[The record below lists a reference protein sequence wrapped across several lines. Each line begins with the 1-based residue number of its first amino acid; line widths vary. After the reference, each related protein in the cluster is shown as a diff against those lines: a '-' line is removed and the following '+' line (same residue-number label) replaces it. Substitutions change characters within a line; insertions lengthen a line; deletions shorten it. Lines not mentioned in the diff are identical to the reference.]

1 MNALVTLGIIVY
13 SIICILLI
21 LLIIIQGGKAE
32 GLFSSAQANV
42 LGSQRGDALTK
53 ATKVLST
60 VFILG
65 ALLISMAISSQKT
78 AFENVT
84 DTSSN
89 LNANMP
95 VNNEEEKRIL
105 EENLGENITV
115 DTVPEGFVLR
125 LGDILFNT
133 DSYVLR
139 DEAKETIDRIINV
152 ISRSYSGR
160 EIIIQGHTD
169 NVGEAEYNQ
178 KLSENRA
185 KVVADYISPNLQS
198 NRISYSGY
206 GDKNPIA
213 SNDTAEGRRRNR
225 RVDIIIKV
233 R

>member
-1 MNALVTLGIIVY
+1 MNALVTLGIAVY

-65 ALLISMAISSQKT
+65 ALLISMAISAQKT
-78 AFENVT
+78 AFDNVSDTLSRDLSDNTSINT
-84 DTSSN
+84 D
-89 LNANMP
+89 
-95 VNNEEEKRIL
+95 EEKKAL

-152 ISRSYSGR
+152 INRSYSGR

-178 KLSENRA
+178 TLSE
-185 KVVADYISPNLQS
+185 I
-198 NRISYSGY
+198 
-206 GDKNPIA
+206 
-213 SNDTAEGRRRNR
+213 
-225 RVDIIIKV
+225 
-233 R
+233 